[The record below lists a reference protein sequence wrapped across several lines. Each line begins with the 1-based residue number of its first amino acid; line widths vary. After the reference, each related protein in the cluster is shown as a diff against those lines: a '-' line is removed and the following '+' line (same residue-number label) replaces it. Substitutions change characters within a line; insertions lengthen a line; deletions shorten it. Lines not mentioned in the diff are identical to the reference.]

1 VKWPY
6 VKDKETLM
14 YPNPAI
20 SAGAMA
26 AIVIV
31 VALGMAIWIGGIFVA
46 AREPRHR
53 AAGATTLPQRPADT
67 QVPQDKAA

>member
-1 VKWPY
+1 
-6 VKDKETLM
+6 M

-20 SAGAMA
+20 SVGAMA

-46 AREPRHR
+46 AREPRR
-53 AAGATTLPQRPADT
+53 RAGADTASLPQRPADT
-67 QVPQDKAA
+67 RVPQDKAA